1 MAKNVIKRIKK
12 FNEHRDPE
20 LVKLKYEALKESPF
34 RFFRGTCHLFYED
47 LPKKSFILK
56 SPKTW
61 ICGDLH
67 LENFGTFKGNNR
79 LAYFDMND
87 FDEAIL
93 GPCLIDVVRLCTSV
107 FLASGM
113 IKMEIAECR
122 KLAEVLLKSYAD
134 NLVRGHI
141 KYMEQ
146 RTAKGFVRDFLE
158 HATQRTRMQMLNQRV
173 KFSKSGIAIKHDQLK
188 AFEAEKK
195 TRRTVKAA
203 LTKWAKE
210 NAQTPGFYKVIDIA
224 NRATGTGSIGVERHL
239 VLVAGKGKP
248 DGYYLLDIKEAVTP
262 SGLRFVELKQP
273 KWKNEAVRLISIQDR
288 VQAASPAYLNPI
300 KIGEKWFVMKELQ
313 PLEDKIDFTLL
324 ERDSDKLTQLLTDM
338 GAIVAWNNLRC
349 GGRQGSAIA
358 DKMIDFGRN
367 LHNIEE
373 DILNYSE
380 QYSVKTVNYW
390 LEFKESKI
398 ASPFPK

>member
-1 MAKNVIKRIKK
+1 MKNVIKRIRK

-122 KLAEVLLKSYAD
+122 KLAKVLLKSYAY
-134 NLVRGHI
+134 NLEQGHI

-146 RTAKGFVRDFLE
+146 RIAKGFVRDFLE
-158 HATQRTRMQMLNQRV
+158 HATQRTRVEMLNQRV
-173 KFSKSGIAIKHDQLK
+173 KFGKSGIAIRHDELK
-188 AFEAEKK
+188 AFDADKK
-195 TRRTVKAA
+195 TRRNVKIA
-203 LTKWAKE
+203 LAKWAME
-210 NAQTPGFYKVIDIA
+210 NAEDPAFYKVIDIA
-224 NRATGTGSIGVERHL
+224 NRATGTGSIGIERHL
-239 VLVAGKGKP
+239 VLILGKGKP
-248 DGYYLLDIKEAVTP
+248 DGYYLLDIKEADLP
-262 SGLRFVELKQP
+262 SGLHFIKLKQP
-273 KWKNEAVRLISIQDR
+273 KWKNEALRLIEIQGR
-288 VQAASPAYLNPI
+288 VQSASPAYLNPI
-300 KIGEKWFVMKELQ
+300 KIGKKWFVMKELQ
-313 PLEDKIDFTLL
+313 PLEDKVDFALL
-324 ERDSDKLTQLLTDM
+324 QKDVDKLTQLLTDM

-349 GGRQGSAIA
+349 GGRQGAAIA
-358 DKMIDFGRN
+358 DELIKFGRN
-367 LHNIEE
+367 LHKIEE
-373 DILNYSE
+373 EILNYAENYASRTIK
-380 QYSVKTVNYW
+380 YWVDFKT
-390 LEFKESKI
+390 ER
-398 ASPFPK
+398 